1 MISMVYLY
9 SSYMYYTDMQ
19 GFAQVAGGM
28 VAMQFFFVLAVVT
41 SALANLLNAENQVS
55 LLMTW

>member
-1 MISMVYLY
+1 MVYLY